1 MIKKLKALKEPLT
14 ISGDGRHDSMGH
26 SAKFGAYTIFCCSL
40 PLIIHFALVQVN
52 IFALVEL
59 EGEVVFIHIALLD
72 TTAIELCMVLVLG
85 TRIRSNFQQ
94 WAISYPFQKPRRPP
108 PPSPCFKPMCNWH
121 IAFVVYLLQ
130 RNEVGSSIALEYADF
145 QWAMTFLLG
154 CGLAIGTFISDRHVS
169 IAKHMREKLSN
180 ITHFFDLWH
189 LKKRKHSLHDV
200 KIFL

>member
-26 SAKFGAYTIFCCSL
+26 SAKFGAYTTFCCSL
-40 PLIIHFALVQVN
+40 PLIIHFALVQVK

-94 WAISYPFQKPRRPP
+94 
-108 PPSPCFKPMCNWH
+108 
-121 IAFVVYLLQ
+121 
-130 RNEVGSSIALEYADF
+130 
-145 QWAMTFLLG
+145 
-154 CGLAIGTFISDRHVS
+154 
-169 IAKHMREKLSN
+169 
-180 ITHFFDLWH
+180 
-189 LKKRKHSLHDV
+189 
-200 KIFL
+200 

>member
-1 MIKKLKALKEPLT
+1 MSHLIP
-14 ISGDGRHDSMGH
+14 IS
-26 SAKFGAYTIFCCSL
+26 KT
-40 PLIIHFALVQVN
+40 Q
-52 IFALVEL
+52 E
-59 EGEVVFIHIALLD
+59 
-72 TTAIELCMVLVLG
+72 T
-85 TRIRSNFQQ
+85 
-94 WAISYPFQKPRRPP
+94 PP
-108 PPSPCFKPMCNWH
+108 PPLASNQCVTD

-130 RNEVGSSIALEYADF
+130 RNEVGSSTALEYAGF
-145 QWAMTFLLG
+145 QRAMTFLLG